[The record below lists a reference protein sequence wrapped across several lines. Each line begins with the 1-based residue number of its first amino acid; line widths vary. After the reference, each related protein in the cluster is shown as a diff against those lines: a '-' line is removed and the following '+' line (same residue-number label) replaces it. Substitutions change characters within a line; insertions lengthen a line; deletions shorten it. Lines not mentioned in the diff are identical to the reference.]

1 MIRNS
6 LGSLLALIGAAAVV
20 FSPFR
25 PWYGGRHGRDFRI
38 DELFQGGGI
47 TGAGAAL
54 FTGLFV
60 VMLVAAVVAV
70 LGALTRS
77 RTMVAV
83 AAVLSLG
90 FTVLWMVRQG
100 LAAGSLT
107 MGTSGGLA
115 SGAWLALGGG
125 VLLLIATAAMKGRHQ
140 ASVGRHSAGSR
151 HLAAAPVAPGPREE
165 DATPLDQPY
174 AGTQPQPQ
182 EPQEPVDSR
191 PGQAPGQQ
199 PPPAAPDNTRPFP
212 KAPPSEKPHGDEQE
226 AWPHDKRD
234 AA

>member
-83 AAVLSLG
+83 AALLSLG

-115 SGAWLALGGG
+115 SGAWLALGRRSPAADRHRHDAGPPRFGG
-125 VLLLIATAAMKGRHQ
+125 TPQQRLAPPG
-140 ASVGRHSAGSR
+140 GGSCR
-151 HLAAAPVAPGPREE
+151 PWPREE
-165 DATPLDQPY
+165 DAAPLEQPY
-174 AGTQPQPQ
+174 AGTPQPY
-182 EPQEPVDSR
+182 EPREPVGSR
-191 PGQAPGQQ
+191 PGQASGQQ
-199 PPPAAPDNTRPFP
+199 PPDSAPDNTRPFP

-226 AWPHDKRD
+226 SWPHDKRD